1 MRRPAWVVMTYVVLL
16 LLAVVM
22 ALPNFLPSTV
32 RNTLPDWATSQTVT
46 LGLDLQGGAHLL
58 LAVDREDLA
67 LSRLKE
73 LRSSLAEEMRALD
86 LNLAAIRIEERSLS
100 APASDALLSAMQG
113 VAGATVHP
121 GSPADFTVDAA
132 DGLLRLELT
141 EAGLDRAAT
150 AAADSSLEV
159 IRHRVDQVGVSEPV
173 ISRVGEDRILVQ
185 MPGVEN
191 PAQLRELLGS
201 TAKMSFQM
209 VAPGPGPGVSMLQ
222 MRDGSGAIP
231 VEDRVALSGDRLDRA
246 ASAFDPNTGR
256 PMVTFAFDRQ
266 GAVVFAKITA
276 ASIGQRFAVVLD
288 GAVLTAPVIQ
298 SAIPGGQGQIT
309 GDFTVEEAQT
319 LSVLLTSGALPAS
332 LEVIEERSVGAALGA
347 DSIRAGLITGAMGLA
362 LVVAMMVGL
371 YGGWGLLA
379 SAVLGLN
386 VMLTLTLLGLLG
398 ATLTLPG
405 IAGII
410 LCLGI
415 AVDSNILIFSRVR
428 EETAKGATAI
438 KALTQGYA
446 RAWATILDANIT
458 TLLAM
463 LLLFLFGAGAIR
475 GFAITMSLGILIS
488 MFTAVV
494 LMRMTMEALVRR
506 RKPARLAI
514 APLIG
519 RVPAPGAF
527 SFMRRGRLALAV
539 SAALSLGA
547 VGALVWPGPNL
558 GIDFTGGVQ
567 MVLRSDAPVPL
578 AELRAVLANGVPGDA
593 SLQAFGNPNEALI
606 RVQGET
612 GQATVA
618 AVEAA
623 AAQAVPGAVFDQ
635 IDLVGPTISGELA
648 TTGLIALSLAV
659 LAMLAYIWIRF
670 EWHFAAGAI
679 VVLFLDVTK
688 TFGVIA
694 VTGWEVNLT
703 TIVALLTLI
712 GYSVND
718 KVVVYDRIREH
729 LRGGG
734 GAPLSDL
741 IDRSLNQVLARCIFT
756 SGTTLA
762 ALLPMALWGG
772 PSVAGFAWP
781 MIAGVVIAT
790 GSSLFV
796 AGPVV
801 AWLAMRSPAAMNG
814 PAFEQQGQ
822 ANRATGEA
830 TLPSRSV

>member
-16 LLAVVM
+16 LLAVAT
-22 ALPNFLPSTV
+22 ALPNFLPTSA
-32 RNTLPDWATSQTVT
+32 RSTLPDWATSQTVS

-67 LSRLKE
+67 ESRLQE
-73 LRSSLAEEMRALD
+73 LRGTLAAEMRARNLD
-86 LNLAAIRIEERSLS
+86 PGGIRTEGLTLS
-100 APASDALLSAMQG
+100 APSDDALVAAMRSA
-113 VAGATVHP
+113 AAATAEP
-121 GSPADFTVDAA
+121 GSPSDFSVDLS
-132 DGLLRLELT
+132 DGILELALT
-141 EAGLDRAAT
+141 EAGLARAAAT
-150 AAADSSLEV
+150 AADSSLEV

-209 VAPGPGPGVSMLQ
+209 VAPGPGPGVSMLE

-246 ASAFDPNTGR
+246 ASAFDPDTGR

-266 GAVVFAKITA
+266 GGITFAEITA
-276 ASIGQRFAVVLD
+276 ANIGQRFAVVLD

-298 SAIPGGQGQIT
+298 TAIPGGQGQIT

-319 LSVLLTSGALPAS
+319 LAVLLTSGALPAS

-347 DSIRAGLITGAMGLA
+347 DSIKAGLITGAVGLA

-386 VMLTLTLLGLLG
+386 VMLTLTALGLLG

-415 AVDSNILIFSRVR
+415 AVDSNILIFSRIR
-428 EETAKGATAI
+428 EETAKGASAI

-446 RAWATILDANIT
+446 RGWSTILDANIT

-463 LLLFLFGAGAIR
+463 VLLFMFGAGAIR

-494 LMRMTMEALVRR
+494 LMRMMMEALVRR

-519 RVPAPGAF
+519 GVPAPGAF
-527 SFMRRGRLALAV
+527 SFMRRGRLALAL
-539 SAALSLGA
+539 SALLSLGA

-578 AELRAVLANGVPGDA
+578 AELRAAIAAGVPGDA
-593 SLQAFGNPNEALI
+593 SLQAFGDPNEALI
-606 RVQGET
+606 RVQGEA
-612 GQATVA
+612 GQVTVA
-618 AVEAA
+618 AVESAT
-623 AAQAVPGAVFDQ
+623 AQAVPGAVFNQ

-659 LAMLAYIWIRF
+659 LAMLAYIWVRF

-679 VVLFLDVTK
+679 AVLFLDITK

-729 LRGGG
+729 LRGG
-734 GAPLSDL
+734 ADEPLSDV

-762 ALLPMALWGG
+762 ALLPMAIWGG
-772 PSVAGFAWP
+772 PAVAGFAWP

-796 AGPVV
+796 SGPVL
-801 AWLAMRSPAAMNG
+801 AWLAARSPAEMSG
-814 PAFEQQGQ
+814 PALQQAG
-822 ANRATGEA
+822 
-830 TLPSRSV
+830 

>member
-1 MRRPAWVVMTYVVLL
+1 MRRPAWVMMTYAVLL
-16 LLAVVM
+16 LLAVAT
-22 ALPNFLPSTV
+22 ALPNFLPPSV
-32 RNTLPDWATSQTVT
+32 RNTLPDWATSQTVS

-58 LAVDREDLA
+58 LAVDRDDLA
-67 LSRLKE
+67 GAWLQA
-73 LRSSLAEEMRALD
+73 LRETLAAEMRAQN
-86 LNLAAIRIEERSLS
+86 LNPAMIRAGGLSLS
-100 APASDALLSAMQG
+100 APVSDALLAAMQRL
-113 VAGATVHP
+113 AGASARP
-121 GSPADFTVDAA
+121 GSPADFTVDVTV
-132 DGLLRLELT
+132 GTLRLELT

-150 AAADSSLEV
+150 IAADSSLEV
-159 IRHRVDQVGVSEPV
+159 IRHRIDQVGVSEPV
-173 ISRVGEDRILVQ
+173 ISRVGADRILVQ
-185 MPGVEN
+185 MPGVDN
-191 PAQLRELLGS
+191 PGQLRELLGS
-201 TAKMSFQM
+201 TAKMSFRM
-209 VAPGPGPGVSMLQ
+209 VAPGPGPGVSMLE
-222 MRDGSGAIP
+222 MRDGSGAIA
-231 VEDRVALSGDRLDRA
+231 VEDRVALPGERLDRA
-246 ASAFDPNTGR
+246 ALGFDPDSGR

-266 GAVVFAKITA
+266 GGIAFAGITA
-276 ASIGQRFAVVLD
+276 GNIGQRFAVVLD

-309 GDFTVEEAQT
+309 GDFTLEEAQT
-319 LSVLLTSGALPAS
+319 LAVLLTSGALPAS

-347 DSIRAGLITGAMGLA
+347 DSIKAGLITGAMGLA

-371 YGGWGLLA
+371 YGAWGLLA
-379 SAVLGLN
+379 SAVLALN
-386 VMLTLTLLGLLG
+386 VMLTLTALGLLG

-415 AVDSNILIFSRVR
+415 AVDSNILIFSRIR
-428 EETAKGATAI
+428 EETANGASAI

-463 LLLFLFGAGAIR
+463 VLLFLFGAGAIR
-475 GFAITMSLGILIS
+475 GFAVTMSLGILIS

-494 LMRMTMEALVRR
+494 LMRIVMEALVRR
-506 RKPARLAI
+506 RKPARLSI

-519 RVPAPGAF
+519 PVPAPGAF
-527 SFMRRGRLALAV
+527 AFMRRGRLALAV

-547 VGALVWPGPNL
+547 VAALVMPGPTL

-567 MVLRSDAPVPL
+567 MVLRSDASIPL
-578 AELRAVLANGVPGDA
+578 AGLRAALAAGVPGDA
-593 SLQAFGNPNEALI
+593 SLQAFGDPTEALI
-606 RVQGET
+606 RVQGAA

-623 AAQAVPGAVFDQ
+623 VAQAVPGAVFEQ

-659 LAMLAYIWIRF
+659 LAMLAYIWLRF

-679 VVLFLDVTK
+679 AVLGLDITK

-694 VTGWEVNLT
+694 LMGWEVNLT

-718 KVVVYDRIREH
+718 KVVVYDRIREN
-729 LRGGG
+729 LRTSGDE
-734 GAPLSDL
+734 PLASV

-762 ALLPMALWGG
+762 ALMPMAIWGG
-772 PSVAGFAWP
+772 PAVAGFAWP

-790 GSSLFV
+790 ASSLFV
-796 AGPVV
+796 SGPVL
-801 AWLAMRSPAAMNG
+801 AWLAARSSQHMHGAPRRLLSSTR
-814 PAFEQQGQ
+814 P
-822 ANRATGEA
+822 
-830 TLPSRSV
+830 LV

>member
-1 MRRPAWVVMTYVVLL
+1 MRRPAWVVMTYAVLL
-16 LLAVVM
+16 LLAVAT

-32 RNTLPDWATSQTVT
+32 RNTLPDWATSQTVS

-58 LAVDREDLA
+58 LAVDRDDLA
-67 LSRLKE
+67 GSRLQD
-73 LRSSLAEEMRALD
+73 LRDTLAAEMRARN
-86 LNLAAIRIEERSLS
+86 LNPGAIRTEGLALT
-100 APASDALLSAMQG
+100 APANAAMMAAMESA
-113 VAGATVHP
+113 AAATAQP
-121 GSPADFTVDAA
+121 GSPPDFTVDLT
-132 DGLLRLELT
+132 DGTLRLALT

-150 AAADSSLEV
+150 TAADSSLEV

-173 ISRVGEDRILVQ
+173 ISRVGADRILVQ

-191 PAQLRELLGS
+191 PAQLRALLGS

-209 VAPGPGPGVSMLQ
+209 VAHSPGPGVSMLE

-246 ASAFDPNTGR
+246 ALGFDPDTGR
-256 PMVTFAFDRQ
+256 PMITFAFDSE
-266 GAVVFAKITA
+266 GGITFAGITA

-288 GAVLTAPVIQ
+288 GEVLTAPVIQ
-298 SAIPGGQGQIT
+298 TAIPGGQGQIT

-319 LSVLLTSGALPAS
+319 LAVLLTSGALPAS

-347 DSIRAGLITGAMGLA
+347 DSIRAGLITGAVGLA

-386 VMLTLTLLGLLG
+386 VMLTLTALGLLG

-415 AVDSNILIFSRVR
+415 AVDSNILIFSRIR
-428 EETAKGATAI
+428 EETAKGASAI

-463 LLLFLFGAGAIR
+463 VLLFMFGAGAIR

-494 LMRMTMEALVRR
+494 LMRMMMEALVRR

-514 APLIG
+514 APLLG
-519 RVPAPGAF
+519 GVPTPGAF
-527 SFMRRGRLALAV
+527 AFMRRKRLALAV

-547 VGALVWPGPNL
+547 VTALVVPGPNL

-578 AELRAVLANGVPGDA
+578 AELRAAIAAGVPGDA
-593 SLQAFGNPNEALI
+593 SLQAFDAPNEALI
-606 RVQGET
+606 RVQGEA

-618 AVEAA
+618 AVEAV

-659 LAMLAYIWIRF
+659 LAMLAYIWLRF

-694 VTGWEVNLT
+694 ITGWDVNLT
-703 TIVALLTLI
+703 TLVALLTLI

-718 KVVVYDRIREH
+718 KVVVYDRIREN
-729 LRGGG
+729 LRGGRDE
-734 GAPLSDL
+734 PLTDV

-772 PSVAGFAWP
+772 PAVAGFAWP

-796 AGPVV
+796 SGPVL
-801 AWLAMRSPAAMNG
+801 AWLAARSSNLMGAA
-814 PAFEQQGQ
+814 
-822 ANRATGEA
+822 
-830 TLPSRSV
+830 SVQYPQKSGAGR

>member
-16 LLAVVM
+16 LLAVAT
-22 ALPNFLPSTV
+22 ALPNFLPMSV
-32 RNTLPDWATSQTVT
+32 RSTLPDWATSQTVS

-58 LAVDREDLA
+58 LAVDRDDLAESRLQELRETLAAEMRARNLDPDAIHTEGLA
-67 LSRLKE
+67 LS
-73 LRSSLAEEMRALD
+73 
-86 LNLAAIRIEERSLS
+86 
-100 APASDALLSAMQG
+100 APSDDDLLSTMRDA
-113 VAGATVHP
+113 AAATAEP
-121 GSPADFTVDAA
+121 GSPSDFTVDLL
-132 DGLLRLELT
+132 DGILQLALT
-141 EAGLDRAAT
+141 EAGLARAAAT
-150 AAADSSLEV
+150 AADSSLEV

-209 VAPGPGPGVSMLQ
+209 VAPGPGPGVSMLE
-222 MRDGSGAIP
+222 MRDGSGTIP

-246 ASAFDPNTGR
+246 ASAFDPDTGR

-266 GAVVFAKITA
+266 GGIDFAEITA
-276 ASIGQRFAVVLD
+276 ANIGQRFAVVLD

-298 SAIPGGQGQIT
+298 TAIPGGQGQIT

-319 LSVLLTSGALPAS
+319 LAVLLTSGALPAS

-347 DSIRAGLITGAMGLA
+347 DSIKAGLITGAVGLA

-386 VMLTLTLLGLLG
+386 VMLTLAALGLLG

-415 AVDSNILIFSRVR
+415 AVDSNILIFSRIR
-428 EETAKGATAI
+428 EETAKGASAI

-446 RAWATILDANIT
+446 RAWSTILDANIT

-463 LLLFLFGAGAIR
+463 VLLFMFGAGAIR
-475 GFAITMSLGILIS
+475 GFAVTMSLGILIS

-494 LMRMTMEALVRR
+494 LMRMMMEALVRR
-506 RKPARLAI
+506 RKPTRLSI

-519 RVPAPGAF
+519 GVPAPGAF

-539 SAALSLGA
+539 SAMLSLGA
-547 VGALVWPGPNL
+547 VAALVLPGPNL

-567 MVLRSDAPVPL
+567 MVLRSDAPIPL
-578 AELRAVLANGVPGDA
+578 AELRAAIAVGVPGDA
-593 SLQAFGNPNEALI
+593 SLQAFGDPNEALI
-606 RVQGET
+606 RVQGEA

-623 AAQAVPGAVFDQ
+623 AAHVVPGAVFDQ

-659 LAMLAYIWIRF
+659 LAMLAYIWVRF

-734 GAPLSDL
+734 SDEPLAVV

-762 ALLPMALWGG
+762 ALLPMAIWGG
-772 PSVAGFAWP
+772 PAVAGFAWP

-796 AGPVV
+796 SGPVL
-801 AWLAMRSPAAMNG
+801 AWLAEVRQILS
-814 PAFEQQGQ
+814 E
-822 ANRATGEA
+822 
-830 TLPSRSV
+830 

>member
-1 MRRPAWVVMTYVVLL
+1 MRRPAWVVMTYIVLL
-16 LLAVVM
+16 LLAVAT

-32 RNTLPDWATSQTVT
+32 RSTLPDWATSQTVS

-58 LAVDREDLA
+58 LAVDRDDLA
-67 LSRLKE
+67 QARLQE
-73 LRSSLAEEMRALD
+73 LRETLVAEMRARN
-86 LNLAAIRIEERSLS
+86 LNPGTIRTEGLALLAS
-100 APASDALLSAMQG
+100 ADDALFATLQSAAASSEQ
-113 VAGATVHP
+113 P
-121 GSPADFTVDAA
+121 GSPPDFTVALA
-132 DGLLRLELT
+132 NGTLRLALT
-141 EAGLDRAAT
+141 EAGLNRAASI
-150 AAADSSLEV
+150 AADSSLEV

-173 ISRVGEDRILVQ
+173 ISRVSEDRILVQ

-209 VAPGPGPGVSMLQ
+209 VAPGPGHGVSMLE
-222 MRDGSGAIP
+222 MRNGSGAIP
-231 VEDRVALSGDRLDRA
+231 VEDRVALSGDRLERA
-246 ASAFDPNTGR
+246 ASAFDPETGR

-266 GAVVFAKITA
+266 GATAFAEITA

-319 LSVLLTSGALPAS
+319 LAVLLTSGALPAS

-347 DSIRAGLITGAMGLA
+347 DSIRAGLITGAAGLA
-362 LVVAMMVGL
+362 LVVAIMTGL

-386 VMLTLTLLGLLG
+386 VMLTLTALGLLG

-415 AVDSNILIFSRVR
+415 AVDSNILIFSRIR

-463 LLLFLFGAGAIR
+463 LLLFMFGAGAIR

-494 LMRMTMEALVRR
+494 LMRMMMEALVRR
-506 RKPARLAI
+506 HKPKRLEI

-519 RVPAPGAF
+519 GVPAPGAF

-567 MVLRSDAPVPL
+567 MVLWSDAAVPL
-578 AELRAVLANGVPGDA
+578 AELRAALAAGVPGDA
-593 SLQAFGNPNEALI
+593 SLQAFGDPNEALI
-606 RVQGET
+606 RVQGEA

-659 LAMLAYIWIRF
+659 LAMLTYIWVRF

-688 TFGVIA
+688 TFGIIA
-694 VTGWEVNLT
+694 LTGWEVNLT

-729 LRGGG
+729 LRD
-734 GAPLSDL
+734 GAEEPLSDV

-762 ALLPMALWGG
+762 ALLPMAIWGG
-772 PSVAGFAWP
+772 PAVAGFAWP

-796 AGPVV
+796 SGPVL
-801 AWLAMRSPAAMNG
+801 AWLAVRSPAAMSG
-814 PAFEQQGQ
+814 HAFQQQGQ
-822 ANRATGEA
+822 AKRAPGEA
-830 TLPSRSV
+830 TLPARPA

>member
-1 MRRPAWVVMTYVVLL
+1 MRRPAWVVMTYTLLL
-16 LLAVVM
+16 LLAVAM
-22 ALPNFLPSTV
+22 ALPNFLPPTI
-32 RNTLPDWATSQTVT
+32 RNALPDWTTRQTVS

-58 LAVDREDLA
+58 LAVNRDDLA
-67 LSRLKE
+67 QARLQALHE
-73 LRSSLAEEMRALD
+73 TLVAEMRAQ
-86 LNLAAIRIEERSLS
+86 NINPAAIRIEGLSLS
-100 APASDALLSAMQG
+100 APADDALFSAMQG
-113 VAGATVHP
+113 ITSTAVQP
-121 GSPADFTVDAA
+121 GSPSDFTVDQTGDILQLA
-132 DGLLRLELT
+132 LT

-150 AAADSSLEV
+150 DAANRSLEV
-159 IRHRVDQVGVSEPV
+159 IRHRVDQAGVSEPV
-173 ISRVGEDRILVQ
+173 ISRVGSDRILVQ

-209 VAPGPGPGVSMLQ
+209 VAPGPGPGVSMLE

-246 ASAFDPNTGR
+246 ASAFDPDTGR

-266 GAVVFAKITA
+266 GAVTFAEITA
-276 ASIGQRFAVVLD
+276 TNIGQRFAVVLD
-288 GAVLTAPVIQ
+288 GRVLTAPVIQ
-298 SAIPGGQGQIT
+298 SAIPGGKGQIT
-309 GDFTVEEAQT
+309 GDFTLEEAQT
-319 LSVLLTSGALPAS
+319 LAVLLTSGALPAS
-332 LEVIEERSVGAALGA
+332 LDVIEERSVGAALGA
-347 DSIRAGLITGAMGLA
+347 DSIKAGLVTGVIGLT

-379 SAVLGLN
+379 STVLGLN
-386 VMLTLTLLGLLG
+386 VMLTLAALGLLG

-415 AVDSNILIFSRVR
+415 AVDSNILIFSRIR
-428 EETAKGATAI
+428 EETAKGAIAI

-463 LLLFLFGAGAIR
+463 VLLFLFGAGAIR
-475 GFAITMSLGILIS
+475 GFAVTMSLGIVIS

-494 LMRMTMEALVRR
+494 LMRMMMEALVRR
-506 RKPARLAI
+506 SKPARLAI
-514 APLIG
+514 APLVG
-519 RVPAPGAF
+519 GVPAPGAL
-527 SFMRRGRLALAV
+527 SFMRCGRLTLAV

-578 AELRAVLANGVPGDA
+578 AELRAALAAGVPGDV
-593 SLQAFGNPNEALI
+593 SLQAFGDPNEALI
-606 RVQGET
+606 RLQGEA

-618 AVEAA
+618 AVETAA
-623 AAQAVPGAVFDQ
+623 AKVVPGAVFDQ

-729 LRGGG
+729 LRGGDD
-734 GAPLSDL
+734 APLADV

-762 ALLPMALWGG
+762 ALLPMAIWGG
-772 PSVAGFAWP
+772 STVAGFALP

-790 GSSLFV
+790 ASSLFV
-796 AGPVV
+796 SGPVL
-801 AWLAMRSPAAMNG
+801 AWLVAQGPARLHGGPLRHPGHNSETPSEPHRLNG
-814 PAFEQQGQ
+814 P
-822 ANRATGEA
+822 
-830 TLPSRSV
+830 

>member
-1 MRRPAWVVMTYVVLL
+1 MRRPAWVMMTYAVLL
-16 LLAVVM
+16 LLAVAT
-22 ALPNFLPSTV
+22 ALPNFFPQTL
-32 RNTLPDWATSQTVT
+32 RNTLPGWATSQTVS

-58 LAVDREDLA
+58 LAVDRQDLA
-67 LSRLKE
+67 EARLQA
-73 LRSSLAEEMRALD
+73 LRETLVTEMRAQS
-86 LNLAAIRIEERSLS
+86 LNPAMIRVEGLSLS
-100 APASDALLSAMQG
+100 APLNDALLAAMQG
-113 VAGATVHP
+113 IAGATALP
-121 GSPADFTVDAA
+121 GTPADFTVDATDA
-132 DGLLRLELT
+132 TMRLALT
-141 EAGLDRAAT
+141 EAGLDRAAA

-159 IRHRVDQVGVSEPV
+159 IRHRIDQVGVSEPV
-173 ISRVGEDRILVQ
+173 ISRVGNDRILVQ
-185 MPGVEN
+185 MPGVDN
-191 PAQLRELLGS
+191 PGQLRELLGS

-209 VAPGPGPGVSMLQ
+209 VAPAPGPGVSMLE

-231 VEDRVALSGDRLDRA
+231 VEDSVALSGERLDRA
-246 ASAFDPNTGR
+246 ALGFDPDSGR
-256 PMVTFAFDRQ
+256 PMVTFAFDRE
-266 GAVVFAKITA
+266 GGFTFAEITA
-276 ASIGQRFAVVLD
+276 ANIGQRFAVVLD
-288 GAVLTAPVIQ
+288 GTVLTAPVIQ
-298 SAIPGGQGQIT
+298 TAIPGGQGQIT
-309 GDFTVEEAQT
+309 GDFTLEEAQT
-319 LSVLLTSGALPAS
+319 LAVLLTSGALAAS

-347 DSIRAGLITGAMGLA
+347 DSIKAGLITGAVGLG

-379 SAVLGLN
+379 SGVLGLN
-386 VMLTLTLLGLLG
+386 VMLTLTALGLLG

-415 AVDSNILIFSRVR
+415 AVDSNILIFSRIR
-428 EETAKGATAI
+428 EETAKGAGAI

-463 LLLFLFGAGAIR
+463 VLLFMFGAGAIR

-494 LMRMTMEALVRR
+494 LMRMMMEALVRR

-514 APLIG
+514 APLLG
-519 RVPAPGAF
+519 GVPAPGAF
-527 SFMRRGRLALAV
+527 AFMRRGRLALAV
-539 SAALSLGA
+539 SAMLSLGA
-547 VGALVWPGPNL
+547 VAALVMPGPNF

-567 MVLRSDAPVPL
+567 MVLRSDAAVPL
-578 AELRAVLANGVPGDA
+578 AELRAAIAAGVPGDA
-593 SLQAFGNPNEALI
+593 SLQAFGDPNEALI
-606 RVQGET
+606 RVQGEA

-659 LAMLAYIWIRF
+659 LAMLAYIWLRF

-694 VTGWEVNLT
+694 ITGWEVNLT

-729 LRGGG
+729 LRGS
-734 GAPLSDL
+734 GAGEPLADV

-762 ALLPMALWGG
+762 ALLPMAIWGG
-772 PSVAGFAWP
+772 PAVAGFAWP

-796 AGPVV
+796 SGPIL
-801 AWLAMRSPAAMNG
+801 AWLAARSPKHMPAAPMHY
-814 PAFEQQGQ
+814 
-822 ANRATGEA
+822 
-830 TLPSRSV
+830 SR

>member
-1 MRRPAWVVMTYVVLL
+1 MRRPTWVVMTYVVLL
-16 LLAVVM
+16 LLAVVT
-22 ALPNFLPSTV
+22 ALPNFFPQNLRASLPPWV
-32 RNTLPDWATSQTVT
+32 TSQTVS
-46 LGLDLQGGAHLL
+46 LGLDLQGGAHLM
-58 LAVDREDLA
+58 LAVNRDDLA
-67 LSRLKE
+67 KAQLQD
-73 LRSSLAEEMRALD
+73 LRDTLAAEMVA
-86 LNLAAIRIEERSLS
+86 LNLKPAPVRLDGLSLTVG
-100 APASDALLSAMQG
+100 ATDALTSAMQKI
-113 VAGATVHP
+113 AGQTSLP
-121 GSPADFTVDAA
+121 GTPPDFTVAVL

-141 EAGLDRAAT
+141 DGGLERAAKD
-150 AAADSSLEV
+150 AADRSLEV
-159 IRHRVDQVGVSEPV
+159 IRHRIDQVGVSEPV
-173 ISRVGEDRILVQ
+173 LSRIGQDRILVQ

-191 PAQLRELLGS
+191 PAQLRAILGS

-209 VAPGPGPGVSMLQ
+209 VASGAGPGVSLLP
-222 MRDGSGAIP
+222 MRDGSGTIP

-246 ASAFDPNTGR
+246 SSGFDAQTGR
-256 PMVTFAFDRQ
+256 PIVSFGFDRQ
-266 GAVVFAKITA
+266 GANTFADITA

-288 GAVLTAPVIQ
+288 GEVLTAPVIQ
-298 SAIPGGQGQIT
+298 TAIPGGQGQIT
-309 GDFTVEEAQT
+309 GDFTAEEAQT
-319 LSVLLTSGALPAS
+319 LAVLLTSGALPAS
-332 LEVIEERSVGAALGA
+332 LDVIEERSVGATLGA
-347 DSIRAGLITGAMGLA
+347 DSIKAGLTTGVAGLA
-362 LVVAMMVGL
+362 LVVVMMVGL

-379 SAVLGLN
+379 CAVLGLN
-386 VMLTLTLLGLLG
+386 VMLTLTALSVLG

-415 AVDSNILIFSRVR
+415 AVDSNILIFSRIR
-428 EETAKGATAI
+428 EENAKGAGAI

-446 RAWATILDANIT
+446 RAWSTILDANIT

-463 LLLFLFGAGAIR
+463 VLLFLFGAGAIR
-475 GFAITMSLGILIS
+475 GFAVTMSLGIVIS

-494 LMRMTMEALVRR
+494 LMRMMMETIVRR

-514 APLIG
+514 VPLFG
-519 RVPAPGAF
+519 GVPEPGTL

-539 SAALSLGA
+539 SAILS
-547 VGALVWPGPNL
+547 VGALGALVMPGPTL

-567 MVLRSDAPVPL
+567 MVLRSDTAVPL
-578 AELRAVLANGVPGDA
+578 ADLRAALATGVPGDA
-593 SLQAFGNPNEALI
+593 SLQAFSNPNEALI
-606 RVQGET
+606 RVQGAA

-623 AAQAVPGAVFDQ
+623 AQKAVPGAVFDQ

-648 TTGLIALSLAV
+648 TTGLIALALSV
-659 LAMLAYIWIRF
+659 LAMLIYIWFRF
-670 EWHFAAGAI
+670 EWHFAVGAI
-679 VVLFLDVTK
+679 AVLFLDITK

-729 LRGGG
+729 LKADGH
-734 GAPLSDL
+734 APLADV

-762 ALLPMALWGG
+762 ALFPMAVWGG
-772 PSVAGFAWP
+772 PAVAGFAWP
-781 MIAGVVIAT
+781 MITGVVIAT

-796 AGPVV
+796 SGPVL
-801 AWLAMRSPAAMNG
+801 AWLAARTPVALAVEG
-814 PAFEQQGQ
+814 VQQ
-822 ANRATGEA
+822 A
-830 TLPSRSV
+830 V

>member
-1 MRRPAWVVMTYVVLL
+1 MRRPAWVVTTYVVLL
-16 LLAVVM
+16 LLAVAT

-32 RNTLPDWATSQTVT
+32 RSTLPDWATSQTVS

-58 LAVDREDLA
+58 LAVDRDDLA
-67 LSRLKE
+67 GSRLQE
-73 LRSSLAEEMRALD
+73 LRETLVAEMRARN
-86 LNLAAIRIEERSLS
+86 LNPGTIRSEGLALS
-100 APASDALLSAMQG
+100 APAYGDLFATMQSA
-113 VAGATVHP
+113 ATASAQP
-121 GSPADFTVDAA
+121 GSPPDFTVDLT
-132 DGLLRLELT
+132 DGTIRLALT
-141 EAGLDRAAT
+141 EAGLDRAAST
-150 AAADSSLEV
+150 AADSSLEV
-159 IRHRVDQVGVSEPV
+159 IRHRVDQVGVSEPI

-191 PAQLRELLGS
+191 PAQLRVLLGS
-201 TAKMSFQM
+201 TARMSFQM
-209 VAPGPGPGVSMLQ
+209 VAAGSGPGVSLLK
-222 MRDGSGAIP
+222 MRDGSGAVP
-231 VEDRVALSGDRLDRA
+231 VEDRVALSGDRLERA
-246 ASAFDPNTGR
+246 ASAFDPDTGR

-266 GAVVFAKITA
+266 GAVAFAEITA

-319 LSVLLTSGALPAS
+319 LAVLLTSGALPAS

-347 DSIRAGLITGAMGLA
+347 DSIKAGLITGAVGLA

-371 YGGWGLLA
+371 YGAWGLLA

-386 VMLTLTLLGLLG
+386 VMLTLTALGLLG

-415 AVDSNILIFSRVR
+415 AVDSNILIFSRIR

-463 LLLFLFGAGAIR
+463 VLLFLFGAGAVR

-494 LMRMTMEALVRR
+494 PMRMMMEALVRR
-506 RKPARLAI
+506 RKPARLTI

-519 RVPAPGAF
+519 GVPAPGAF

-539 SAALSLGA
+539 SAVLSLGA
-547 VGALVWPGPNL
+547 LGALAVPGPNL

-567 MVLRSDAPVPL
+567 MVLRSDTAVPL
-578 AELRAVLANGVPGDA
+578 ADLRAAIAAGVPGDA
-593 SLQAFGNPNEALI
+593 SLQAFGDPTEALI
-606 RVQGET
+606 RVQGEA

-623 AAQAVPGAVFDQ
+623 AAQVVPGAVFDQ

-648 TTGLIALSLAV
+648 NTGLIALSLAV
-659 LAMLAYIWIRF
+659 LAMLAYIWVRF

-679 VVLFLDVTK
+679 VVLLLDVTK

-694 VTGWEVNLT
+694 LTGWEVNLT

-729 LRGGG
+729 LRGGND
-734 GAPLSDL
+734 APLADV

-762 ALLPMALWGG
+762 ALLPMAIWGG
-772 PSVAGFAWP
+772 PAVAGFAWP

-796 AGPVV
+796 SGPVL
-801 AWLAMRSPAAMNG
+801 AWLAARSTSPLNSQIL
-814 PAFEQQGQ
+814 QQ
-822 ANRATGEA
+822 A
-830 TLPSRSV
+830 S

>member
-1 MRRPAWVVMTYVVLL
+1 MRRPAWVMMTYAALL
-16 LLAVVM
+16 LLAVVT
-22 ALPNFLPSTV
+22 ALPNFLSPTI
-32 RNTLPDWATSQTVT
+32 RAALPAWATSQTVA

-58 LAVDREDLA
+58 LGVDHQALAQARLQDLREILA
-67 LSRLKE
+67 
-73 LRSSLAEEMRALD
+73 AEMRARS
-86 LNLAAIRIEERSLS
+86 LNTAAIRAEGLTLS
-100 APASDALLSAMQG
+100 TPANDDLYRAMQDN
-113 VAGATVHP
+113 AAATTQP
-121 GSPADFTVDAA
+121 GSPPDFTVARA
-132 DGLLRLELT
+132 DGRLRLALT
-141 EAGLDRAAT
+141 TAGLERAAT
-150 AAADSSLEV
+150 VAADRSLEV
-159 IRHRVDQVGVSEPV
+159 IRHRIDQVGVSEPV
-173 ISRVGEDRILVQ
+173 ISRVGGDRILVQ
-185 MPGVEN
+185 MPGVDN
-191 PAQLRELLGS
+191 PGQLRALLGA

-209 VAPGPGPGVSMLQ
+209 VAAAPGPGISMLP
-222 MRDGSGAIP
+222 MRDGAGRLP

-246 ASAFDPNTGR
+246 ALAFDPDTGR
-256 PMVTFAFDRQ
+256 PMVTFAFDRE
-266 GAVVFAKITA
+266 GGIAFAAITA
-276 ASIGQRFAVVLD
+276 THIGQQFAVVLD

-319 LSVLLTSGALPAS
+319 LAVLLTSGALPAS
-332 LEVIEERSVGAALGA
+332 LDVIEERSVGAALGA
-347 DSIRAGLITGAMGLA
+347 DSIRAGLVTGAVGMA
-362 LVVAMMVGL
+362 LVVAIMVGL

-379 SAVLGLN
+379 SAILALN
-386 VMLTLTLLGLLG
+386 VMLTLTALGLLG

-415 AVDSNILIFSRVR
+415 AVDANILIFSRIR

-438 KALTQGYA
+438 KALVQGYA

-463 LLLFLFGAGAIR
+463 VLLFLFGAGAIR
-475 GFAITMSLGILIS
+475 GFAVTMSLGIVIS

-494 LMRMTMEALVRR
+494 LMRLVMEALVRR

-519 RVPAPGAF
+519 GVPGPGAF

-539 SAALSLGA
+539 SAVLSVGA
-547 VGALVWPGPNL
+547 VGALVVPGPNL

-567 MVLRSDAPVPL
+567 MVLRSDTPVPL
-578 AELRAVLANGVPGDA
+578 ADLRAALAALVPGDA
-593 SLQAFGNPNEALI
+593 SLQAFGDPTEALI
-606 RVQGET
+606 RVQGAA

-623 AAQAVPGAVFDQ
+623 AAAVVPGAVFDQ
-635 IDLVGPTISGELA
+635 IDLVGPTFSAELA

-659 LAMLAYIWIRF
+659 LAMLAYIWVRF

-688 TFGVIA
+688 TIGLIA
-694 VTGWEVNLT
+694 LAGWEVNLT

-718 KVVVYDRIREH
+718 KVVVYDRIREQ

-734 GAPLSDL
+734 DTPLPEV

-762 ALLPMALWGG
+762 ALLPMAVWGG
-772 PSVAGFAWP
+772 PAVAGFAWP
-781 MIAGVVIAT
+781 MIAGVAIAT
-790 GSSLFV
+790 ASSLFV
-796 AGPVV
+796 AGPVL
-801 AWLAMRSPAAMNG
+801 AWLARGAAGAALVPGRADPADTG
-814 PAFEQQGQ
+814 T
-822 ANRATGEA
+822 RA
-830 TLPSRSV
+830 PV

>member
-1 MRRPAWVVMTYVVLL
+1 MRRPKWVIMTYVVLL
-16 LLAVVM
+16 LLAVTT
-22 ALPNFLPSTV
+22 AIPNFLPTTS
-32 RNTLPDWATSQTVT
+32 RNSLPDWATGQTVS

-67 LSRLKE
+67 QSRLQE
-73 LRSSLAEEMRALD
+73 MRETLAAEMRAL
-86 LNLAAIRIEERSLS
+86 NMNPGTIRAEGLSLS
-100 APASDALLSAMQG
+100 APADDALLATLRSA
-113 VAGATVHP
+113 AAATAQP
-121 GSPADFTVDAA
+121 GSPPDFSVDMT
-132 DGLLRLELT
+132 DGTLRLTLT
-141 EAGLDRAAT
+141 EAGIDRAAT
-150 AAADSSLEV
+150 IAADSSLEV
-159 IRHRVDQVGVSEPV
+159 IRHRVDQVGVSEP
-173 ISRVGEDRILVQ
+173 IINRVGEDRILVQ

-191 PAQLRELLGS
+191 PAQLRTLVGS
-201 TAKMSFQM
+201 TARMSFQM
-209 VAPGPGPGVSMLQ
+209 VAAGPGAGVSMLE
-222 MRDGSGAIP
+222 MRDGSGRVP
-231 VEDRVALSGDRLDRA
+231 VEGRVVLSGDRLDRA
-246 ASAFDPNTGR
+246 ASAFDPDTGR
-256 PMVTFAFDRQ
+256 PMVTFAFDRK
-266 GAVVFAKITA
+266 GAVVFADITA
-276 ASIGQRFAVVLD
+276 ANIGQRFAVVLD

-319 LSVLLTSGALPAS
+319 LAVLLTSGALPAS

-347 DSIRAGLITGAMGLA
+347 DSIMAGLITGAMGLA

-386 VMLTLTLLGLLG
+386 VMLTLTALGLLG

-405 IAGII
+405 IAGMI

-415 AVDSNILIFSRVR
+415 AVDSNILIFSRIR

-438 KALTQGYA
+438 KALTQGYG

-463 LLLFLFGAGAIR
+463 VLLFMFGAGAIR

-494 LMRMTMEALVRR
+494 LTRMIMEALVRW

-519 RVPAPGAF
+519 GVPAPGAF

-547 VGALVWPGPNL
+547 VGALAVPGPNF

-567 MVLRSDAPVPL
+567 MVLRSDAAVPM
-578 AELRAVLANGVPGDA
+578 ADLREAIAANVPGDA
-593 SLQAFGNPNEALI
+593 SLQAFGDPNEALI
-606 RVQGET
+606 RVQGEA
-612 GQATVA
+612 GQSTVT

-623 AAQAVPGAVFDQ
+623 AAQVVPGAVFDQ
-635 IDLVGPTISGELA
+635 IDLVGPTVSGELA

-659 LAMLAYIWIRF
+659 LAMLAYIWVRF

-679 VVLFLDVTK
+679 LVLFLDITK

-729 LRGGG
+729 LRGGTDE
-734 GAPLSDL
+734 PLADV

-756 SGTTLA
+756 SSTTMA
-762 ALLPMALWGG
+762 ALLPMAIWGG
-772 PSVAGFAWP
+772 PAVAGFAWP

-796 AGPVV
+796 SGPVL
-801 AWLAMRSPAAMNG
+801 AWLAARSPAALSG
-814 PAFEQQGQ
+814 QPLQQ
-822 ANRATGEA
+822 AA
-830 TLPSRSV
+830 

>member
-1 MRRPAWVVMTYVVLL
+1 MRRPAWVMMTYVVLL
-16 LLAVVM
+16 LMAVATAV
-22 ALPNFLPSTV
+22 PNFLPMTV
-32 RNTLPDWATSQTVT
+32 RNSLPDWATSQTVS

-58 LAVDREDLA
+58 LAVDRDDLAQARLEDLRTA
-67 LSRLKE
+67 LVD
-73 LRSSLAEEMRALD
+73 EMHGLD
-86 LNLAAIRIEERSLS
+86 LNPAAIRAVGGSLS
-100 APASDALLSAMQG
+100 TPASDALLAAMQG
-113 VAGATVHP
+113 IAGATMQQ
-121 GSPADFTVDAA
+121 GSPADFTVDVSE
-132 DGLLRLELT
+132 GTLQLELT
-141 EAGLDRAAT
+141 EAGLDRAASN
-150 AAADSSLEV
+150 AADSSLEV

-173 ISRVGEDRILVQ
+173 ISRVGDDRILVQ

-191 PAQLRELLGS
+191 PGQLRELLGS

-209 VAPGPGPGVSMLQ
+209 VAPGPGPGVSMLE
-222 MRDGSGAIP
+222 MRDGGGAVP

-246 ASAFDPNTGR
+246 ASAFDPDTGQ
-256 PMVTFAFDRQ
+256 PMVTFAFDGE
-266 GAVVFAKITA
+266 GAAAFAEITA
-276 ASIGQRFAVVLD
+276 ANIGQRFAVVLD
-288 GAVLTAPVIQ
+288 GEVLTAPVIQ
-298 SAIPGGQGQIT
+298 TAIPGGQGQIT

-319 LSVLLTSGALPAS
+319 LAVLLTSGALPAS

-347 DSIRAGLITGAMGLA
+347 DSIKAGLITGAVGLA
-362 LVVAMMVGL
+362 LVMAMMVGL

-386 VMLTLTLLGLLG
+386 IMLTLTALGLLG

-415 AVDSNILIFSRVR
+415 AVDSNILIFSRIR

-446 RAWATILDANIT
+446 RAWSTILDANIT

-463 LLLFLFGAGAIR
+463 VLLFLFGAGAVR
-475 GFAITMSLGILIS
+475 GFAITMSLGILTS

-494 LMRMTMEALVRR
+494 LMRMMMEVLVRR
-506 RKPARLAI
+506 RKPTRLEI
-514 APLIG
+514 APLLG
-519 RVPAPGAF
+519 GVPAPGAF

-547 VGALVWPGPNL
+547 VGSLVLPGPNL

-567 MVLRSDAPVPL
+567 MVLRSDAPIPL
-578 AELRAVLANGVPGDA
+578 AELRAAIAAGVPGDA
-593 SLQAFGNPNEALI
+593 SLQAFGDPNEALI
-606 RVQGET
+606 RVQGEA

-688 TFGVIA
+688 TVGVIA

-703 TIVALLTLI
+703 TIIALLTLI

-718 KVVVYDRIREH
+718 KVVVYDRIREN
-729 LRGGG
+729 LRSAGDE
-734 GAPLSDL
+734 PLTDV

-762 ALLPMALWGG
+762 ALLPMAIWGG
-772 PSVAGFAWP
+772 PAVAGFAWP

-790 GSSLFV
+790 ASSLFV
-796 AGPVV
+796 SGPVLT
-801 AWLAMRSPAAMNG
+801 WLARRGPVDAAI
-814 PAFEQQGQ
+814 PSFQQAG
-822 ANRATGEA
+822 
-830 TLPSRSV
+830 

>member
-1 MRRPAWVVMTYVVLL
+1 MRRPAWVIMTYVALL
-16 LLAVVM
+16 FLAVAT
-22 ALPNFLPSTV
+22 ALPNFLLSTARNALPS
-32 RNTLPDWATSQTVT
+32 WATSQTVS

-58 LAVDREDLA
+58 LAVDRDDLAQARLQDLRETLVAEMQAQGQSAALIKSDGLA
-67 LSRLKE
+67 LSVPGDDVLF
-73 LRSSLAEEMRALD
+73 A
-86 LNLAAIRIEERSLS
+86 
-100 APASDALLSAMQG
+100 AMQQI
-113 VAGATVHP
+113 AETTAQP
-121 GSPADFTVDAA
+121 GTPVDFTVSFA
-132 DGLLRLELT
+132 DGNLRLALT
-141 EAGLDRAAT
+141 QAGLDRAAT
-150 AAADSSLEV
+150 DAADSSLEV
-159 IRHRVDQVGVSEPV
+159 IRQRVDQVGVSEPV
-173 ISRVGEDRILVQ
+173 ISRVGADRILVQ

-191 PAQLRELLGS
+191 PAQLRALLGS

-209 VAPGPGPGVSMLQ
+209 VAPQPGPGVSLLE

-231 VEDRVALSGDRLDRA
+231 VETRVALSGDRLDQA
-246 ASAFDPNTGR
+246 AMAFEPDTGR

-266 GAVVFAKITA
+266 GAVTFAEITA
-276 ASIGQRFAVVLD
+276 ANIGQRFAVVLD
-288 GAVLTAPVIQ
+288 GQVLTAPVIQ

-309 GDFTVEEAQT
+309 GNFTPEEAQT
-319 LSVLLTSGALPAS
+319 LAVLLTSGALPAS

-347 DSIRAGLITGAMGLA
+347 DSIKAGLVTGVLGLA
-362 LVVAMMVGL
+362 LVVAMMVAL

-379 SAVLGLN
+379 SAVLGIN
-386 VMLTLTLLGLLG
+386 VMLTLTALGVLG

-415 AVDSNILIFSRVR
+415 AVDSNILIFSRIR
-428 EETAKGATAI
+428 EETAKGAVAI
-438 KALTQGYA
+438 KALHQGYA
-446 RAWATILDANIT
+446 QAWATIFDANIT

-463 LLLFLFGAGAIR
+463 VLLFLFGAGAVR

-494 LMRMTMEALVRR
+494 LMRMMMEGLVRR
-506 RKPARLAI
+506 RKPARLTI
-514 APLIG
+514 APLFG
-519 RVPAPGAF
+519 RVGAPGMF
-527 SFMRRGRLALAV
+527 SFMRRGWLALAV

-547 VGALVWPGPNL
+547 VAALVFPGPNL

-578 AELRAVLANGVPGDA
+578 AELRAAIAAGVPGDA
-593 SLQAFGNPNEALI
+593 SLQAFGDPTEALI
-606 RVQGET
+606 RVQGAA

-623 AAQAVPGAVFDQ
+623 AARAVPGAVFDQ

-659 LAMLAYIWIRF
+659 LAMLAYIWVRF

-694 VTGWEVNLT
+694 LTGWEVNLT

-729 LRGGG
+729 LRGSGDE
-734 GAPLSDL
+734 PLCDV

-762 ALLPMALWGG
+762 ALLPMAIWGG
-772 PSVAGFAWP
+772 PAVAGFAWP

-790 GSSLFV
+790 ASSLFV
-796 AGPVV
+796 AGPVL
-801 AWLAMRSPAAMNG
+801 AWFAARDASRTQDQ
-814 PAFEQQGQ
+814 PLQQL
-822 ANRATGEA
+822 N
-830 TLPSRSV
+830 

>member
-1 MRRPAWVVMTYVVLL
+1 MRRPAWVVMTYAVLL
-16 LLAVVM
+16 LLAVAT
-22 ALPNFLPSTV
+22 ALPNFLPLSV
-32 RNTLPDWATSQTVT
+32 RSTLPDWATSQTVS

-58 LAVDREDLA
+58 LAVDRDDLAQARLEDLRTA
-67 LSRLKE
+67 LVD
-73 LRSSLAEEMRALD
+73 EMHGLD
-86 LNLAAIRIEERSLS
+86 LNPAAIRAVGGSLS
-100 APASDALLSAMQG
+100 TPASDALLAAMQG
-113 VAGATVHP
+113 IAGATMQQ
-121 GSPADFTVDAA
+121 GSPADFTVDVSE
-132 DGLLRLELT
+132 GTLQLELT
-141 EAGLDRAAT
+141 EAGLDRAASN
-150 AAADSSLEV
+150 AADSSLEV

-173 ISRVGEDRILVQ
+173 ISRVGDDRILVQ

-191 PAQLRELLGS
+191 PGQLRELLGS

-209 VAPGPGPGVSMLQ
+209 VAPGPGPGVSMLE
-222 MRDGSGAIP
+222 MRDGGGAVP

-246 ASAFDPNTGR
+246 ASAFDPDTGQ
-256 PMVTFAFDRQ
+256 PMVTFAFDGE
-266 GAVVFAKITA
+266 GAAVFAEITA
-276 ASIGQRFAVVLD
+276 ANIGQRFAVVLD
-288 GAVLTAPVIQ
+288 GEVLTAPVIQ

-309 GDFTVEEAQT
+309 GDFTVQEAQT
-319 LSVLLTSGALPAS
+319 LAILLTSGALPAS

-347 DSIRAGLITGAMGLA
+347 DSIKAGLITGAVGLP
-362 LVVAMMVGL
+362 LVMAMMVGL

-386 VMLTLTLLGLLG
+386 IMLTLTALGLLG

-415 AVDSNILIFSRVR
+415 AVDSNILIFSRIR

-446 RAWATILDANIT
+446 RAWSTILDANIT

-463 LLLFLFGAGAIR
+463 VLLFLFGAGAVR

-494 LMRMTMEALVRR
+494 LMRMMMEVLVRR
-506 RKPARLAI
+506 RKPARLEI
-514 APLIG
+514 APLLG
-519 RVPAPGAF
+519 GVPAPGAF

-547 VGALVWPGPNL
+547 VGSLVLPGPNL

-567 MVLRSDAPVPL
+567 MVLRSDAPIPL
-578 AELRAVLANGVPGDA
+578 AELRAAIAAGVPGDA
-593 SLQAFGNPNEALI
+593 SLQAFGDPNEALI
-606 RVQGET
+606 RVQGEA

-688 TFGVIA
+688 TVGVIA

-703 TIVALLTLI
+703 TIIALLTLI

-718 KVVVYDRIREH
+718 KVVVYDRIREN
-729 LRGGG
+729 LRSAGDE
-734 GAPLSDL
+734 PLTDV

-762 ALLPMALWGG
+762 ALLPMAIWGG
-772 PSVAGFAWP
+772 PAVAGFAWP

-790 GSSLFV
+790 ASSLFV
-796 AGPVV
+796 SGPVLT
-801 AWLAMRSPAAMNG
+801 WLARRGPVDAAI
-814 PAFEQQGQ
+814 PSFQQAG
-822 ANRATGEA
+822 
-830 TLPSRSV
+830 